1 MNKSLEQVK
10 EFHEMFNH
18 LIGNLNDLEPIDI
31 RQLRV
36 KLLFEELLE
45 LSVASD
51 CKKTMYDL
59 CNNINISKEDVDG
72 DNVDKIEELDAL
84 CDIQYVLNGKIL
96 TSGLYS
102 CFDNNFDIVHEN
114 NMTKLHN
121 SVEHA
126 EETIR
131 SYNKNSDSLSYK
143 HVKDKVI
150 VLNDSG
156 KVIKPFDHKKVKLN
170 IL

>member
-18 LIGNLNDLEPIDI
+18 LVGDLNGLEPIDI
-31 RQLRV
+31 RQLRI
-36 KLLFEELLE
+36 KLLFEELVE

-59 CNNINISKEDVDG
+59 CNNINISEDVVDG
-72 DNVDKIEELDAL
+72 DEVDKVEELDAL
-84 CDIQYVLNGKIL
+84 CDIQYVLNGKVL
-96 TSGLYS
+96 TSGLHN
-102 CFDNNFDIVHEN
+102 CFDNNFEIVHQN

-131 SYNKNSDSLSYK
+131 SYNKNTDILTYRK
-143 HVKDKVI
+143 IKDKVI